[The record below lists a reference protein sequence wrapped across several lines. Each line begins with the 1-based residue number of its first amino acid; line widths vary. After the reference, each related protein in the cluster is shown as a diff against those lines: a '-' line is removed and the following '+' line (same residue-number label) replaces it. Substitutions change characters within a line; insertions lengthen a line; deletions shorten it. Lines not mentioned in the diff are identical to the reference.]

1 MRTLHIRINSG
12 QARYDILFLSR
23 KIRFLRRI
31 FDMPLVSMTE
41 MLNKAKDNG
50 YAVGQFNLNNLEF
63 TQAILQAAQEEKSP
77 VILGVSEGAA
87 RYMGG
92 FKTVVKMV
100 EGLLEDYSITV
111 PVAIHLDH
119 GSSFDKCKEAIDA
132 GFTSVMIDASHHP
145 FEENIETTTKV
156 VEYAHSKGVSV
167 EAELGTV
174 GGQEDDVIAEGVIYA
189 DPKECDELVKRTG
202 IDCLAPA
209 LGSVHGPYKGEPN
222 LGFAEMEEIANLT
235 GMPLVLHGG
244 TGIPTKDIQKAVSF
258 GTAKINV
265 NTENQIASAKV
276 VRQVLA
282 DKPEE
287 YDPRKYLGP
296 ARDAIKETVIG
307 KMREFGSS
315 NQA

>member
-1 MRTLHIRINSG
+1 
-12 QARYDILFLSR
+12 
-23 KIRFLRRI
+23 
-31 FDMPLVSMTE
+31 MPLVSMTE
-41 MLNKAKDNG
+41 MLNKGKAEG

-63 TQAILQAAQEEKSP
+63 TQAILQAAEEEKSP

-100 EGLLEDYSITV
+100 EGLLEDYKITV

-119 GSSFDKCKEAIDA
+119 GSSFEKCKEAVDA
-132 GFTSVMIDASHHP
+132 GFTSVMIDASHDP
-145 FEENIETTTKV
+145 FEENVATTLKV
-156 VEYAHSKGVSV
+156 VEYAHAKGVSV

-174 GGQEDDVIAEGVIYA
+174 GGQEDDTVADGVIYA
-189 DPKECDELVKRTG
+189 DAKECEELVKRTK

-209 LGSVHGPYKGEPN
+209 LGSVHGPYKGEPK
-222 LGFAEMEEIANLT
+222 LGFAEMEEIGNIT
-235 GMPLVLHGG
+235 GVPLVLHGG
-244 TGIPTKDIQKAVSF
+244 TGIPTKDIQKAISL

-265 NTENQIASAKV
+265 NTENQIASAKR
-276 VRQVLA
+276 VREVLA
-282 DKPEE
+282 ANPEM

-296 ARDAIKETVIG
+296 ARETIKETVIG

-315 NQA
+315 GKA

>member
-1 MRTLHIRINSG
+1 
-12 QARYDILFLSR
+12 
-23 KIRFLRRI
+23 
-31 FDMPLVSMTE
+31 MPLVSMKE
-41 MLNKAKDNG
+41 MLIKAKAEG

-63 TQAILQAAQEEKSP
+63 TQAILQAAQAENSP

-87 RYMGG
+87 RYMSG

-100 EGLLEDYSITV
+100 EGLMEDLKVTV

-119 GSSFDKCKEAIDA
+119 GSSFEKCKEAIDA

-145 FEENIETTTKV
+145 FEENIEITSKV
-156 VEYAHSKGVSV
+156 VDYAHSKGVSV

-189 DPKECDELVKRTG
+189 DPKECEELVKRTG

-222 LGFAEMEEIANLT
+222 LGFKEMEEIGNIT
-235 GMPLVLHGG
+235 GLPLVLHGG
-244 TGIPTKDIQKAVSF
+244 TGIPTKDIQQSVSL

-265 NTENQIASAKV
+265 NTENQITSAKA
-276 VRQVLA
+276 VREALA
-282 DKPEE
+282 ANPEE

-296 ARDAIKETVIG
+296 AREAIKTTVIG
-307 KMREFGSS
+307 KIREFGSS
-315 NQA
+315 GKA

>member
-1 MRTLHIRINSG
+1 MV
-12 QARYDILFLSR
+12 
-23 KIRFLRRI
+23 
-31 FDMPLVSMTE
+31 LVSMKE
-41 MLNKAKDNG
+41 MMIKGKKEG
-50 YAVGQFNLNNLEF
+50 YAIGQFNLNNLEY
-63 TQAILQAAQEEKSP
+63 TQAILQAAEEEQSP

-92 FKTVVKMV
+92 FTTVVHMV
-100 EGLLEDYSITV
+100 KGLIHDYKITV

-119 GSSFDKCKEAIDA
+119 GSSFEKCKEAIDA
-132 GFTSVMIDASHHP
+132 GFSSVMIDASTKP
-145 FEENIETTTKV
+145 LAENIKITNEV

-167 EAELGTV
+167 EAELGVV
-174 GGQEDDVIAEGVIYA
+174 GGEEDDIIADGVIYA
-189 DPKECDELVKRTG
+189 DPAECKELVEQTN

-222 LGFAEMEEIANLT
+222 LGFKEMEIISNQSDL
-235 GMPLVLHGG
+235 PLVLHGG
-244 TGIPTKDIQKAVSF
+244 TGIPLKDVQRAISL

-265 NTENQIASAKV
+265 NTENQLEGTKV

-282 DKPEE
+282 EDPEV

-296 ARDAIKETVIG
+296 MREIIKATVKS

-315 NQA
+315 QKA

>member
-1 MRTLHIRINSG
+1 
-12 QARYDILFLSR
+12 
-23 KIRFLRRI
+23 
-31 FDMPLVSMTE
+31 MPLVSMTE
-41 MLNKAKDNG
+41 MLNKAKEG
-50 YAVGQFNLNNLEF
+50 KYAVGQFNLNNLEF
-63 TQAILQAAQEEKSP
+63 TQAILQAAEEEKSP

-100 EGLLEDYSITV
+100 EALMEDYGTTV

-119 GSSFDKCKEAIDA
+119 GSSFEACAKAIHA
-132 GFTSVMIDASHHP
+132 GFTSVMIDASHDP
-145 FEENIETTTKV
+145 FEENIATTSKV
-156 VEYAHSKGVSV
+156 VELAHFHGVSV

-174 GGQEDDVIAEGVIYA
+174 GGQEDDVSGDIIYA
-189 DPKECDELVKRTG
+189 DPKECEEMVKRTG

-222 LGFAEMEEIANLT
+222 LGFKEMEEIGNAT
-235 GMPLVLHGG
+235 GVPLVLHGG
-244 TGIPTKDIQKAVSF
+244 TGIPTADIQRAISL

-265 NTENQIASAKV
+265 NTENQIASAKA
-276 VRQVLA
+276 VREVLA
-282 DKPEE
+282 ANPEM

-296 ARDAIKETVIG
+296 ARETIKETVIG

-315 NQA
+315 NKA

>member
-1 MRTLHIRINSG
+1 
-12 QARYDILFLSR
+12 
-23 KIRFLRRI
+23 
-31 FDMPLVSMTE
+31 MPLVSMTD
-41 MLNKAKDNG
+41 MLNKAKAEG

-63 TQAILQAAQEEKSP
+63 TQAILLAAEEEKSP

-100 EGLLEDYSITV
+100 EGLMEDYNITV

-119 GSSFDKCKEAIDA
+119 GSSFDKCKAAIEA
-132 GFTSVMIDASHHP
+132 GFTSVMIDASHNP
-145 FEENIETTTKV
+145 FEENIEITSKV

-174 GGQEDDVIAEGVIYA
+174 GGQEDDVIADGVIYA
-189 DPKECDELVKRTG
+189 DPKECEELVKRTG

-222 LGFAEMEEIANLT
+222 LGFKEMEEIGNIT
-235 GMPLVLHGG
+235 GLPLVLHGG
-244 TGIPTKDIQKAVSF
+244 TGIPTKDIQKSISL

-265 NTENQIASAKV
+265 NTENQMASAKA
-276 VRQVLA
+276 VREVLA
-282 DKPEE
+282 AKPNE
-287 YDPRKYLGP
+287 YDPRKYMGP

-315 NQA
+315 GKA

>member
-1 MRTLHIRINSG
+1 
-12 QARYDILFLSR
+12 
-23 KIRFLRRI
+23 
-31 FDMPLVSMTE
+31 MPLVSMKE
-41 MLNKAKDNG
+41 MLDTAKEKK

-63 TQAILQAAQEEKSP
+63 TQAILQAAEEEKSP

-100 EGLLEDYSITV
+100 EGLMEDYGTTV

-119 GSSFDKCKEAIDA
+119 GSSFEKCKEAIDA

-145 FEENIETTTKV
+145 FEENIATTSKV

-174 GGQEDDVIAEGVIYA
+174 GGQEDDIVAEGVIYA
-189 DPKECDELVKRTG
+189 DPKECEELVKRTN

-222 LGFAEMEEIANLT
+222 LGFTEMEEIGNAT
-235 GMPLVLHGG
+235 GLPLVLHGG
-244 TGIPTKDIQKAVSF
+244 TGIPTKDIEKSISL

-265 NTENQIASAKV
+265 NTENQIASAKA
-276 VRQVLA
+276 VRETLA
-282 DKPEE
+282 AKPEE

-296 ARDAIKETVIG
+296 ARDAIKATVAG

-315 NQA
+315 GQA

>member
-1 MRTLHIRINSG
+1 M
-12 QARYDILFLSR
+12 A
-23 KIRFLRRI
+23 
-31 FDMPLVSMTE
+31 LVSMKD
-41 MLNKAKDNG
+41 MLNKALEEH
-50 YAVGQFNLNNLEF
+50 YAVGQFNINNLEW
-63 TQAILQAAQEEKSP
+63 TQAILAAAEEEKSP

-92 FKTVVKMV
+92 FKVVTNIVSALIEEMK
-100 EGLLEDYSITV
+100 ITV

-119 GSSFDKCKEAIDA
+119 GSSFEKCKAAIDA

-145 FEENIETTTKV
+145 FEENVATTKQV

-174 GGQEDDVIAEGVIYA
+174 GGQEDDVIADGVIYA
-189 DPKECDELVKRTG
+189 DPKECFELVQRTG

-222 LGFAEMEEIANLT
+222 LGFKEMEEICQMIKL
-235 GMPLVLHGG
+235 PLVLHGG
-244 TGIPTKDIQKAVSF
+244 TGIPTDHIKRSIGL

-265 NTENQIASAKV
+265 NTENQIEFTKKV
-276 VRQVLA
+276 REIVTKDLEV
-282 DKPEE
+282 
-287 YDPRKYLGP
+287 YDPRKFLAPG
-296 ARDAIKETVIG
+296 RDAIKATVQG

-315 NQA
+315 GKA